1 MQVIDRKTL
10 KSATGGQFGGGRTG
24 RSSAGGSIDSP
35 SGGGTTMGTR
45 IAPVPKVPAPP
56 PRRR

>member
-24 RSSAGGSIDSP
+24 RSSAGGSIDS
-35 SGGGTTMGTR
+35 GGTTMGTR
-45 IAPVPKVPAPP
+45 IP